1 MANPGREHWN
11 GVKWLLRYVRG
22 SLGVG
27 LKFGV
32 SKEGAS
38 ITGYVDL
45 DYAGDLDKRRLTT
58 SYIFTLFGGPINW
71 KSQLQS
77 IIALSTAEVEYIT
90 TTKAM
95 KETLWLQGLVK
106 ELGVLNSVVEI
117 FSDSQSTIRLCKNS
131 VFHERTKHVNVRYH
145 FIREIIS
152 SREMKLKKI
161 FLADNPID
169 MATKV
174 LPVRKFRYYLDL
186 V

>member
-38 ITGYVDL
+38 IIGYVDL
-45 DYAGDLDKRRLTT
+45 DYAGDLDKRRSTT
-58 SYIFTLFGGPINW
+58 SYIFTLFGGPVNW

-77 IIALSTAEVEYIT
+77 IVALSTAEVEYIT

-117 FSDSQSTIRLCKNS
+117 FSDS
-131 VFHERTKHVNVRYH
+131 
-145 FIREIIS
+145 
-152 SREMKLKKI
+152 
-161 FLADNPID
+161 
-169 MATKV
+169 
-174 LPVRKFRYYLDL
+174 
-186 V
+186 